1 MDVVFAIADSRS
13 KSYCT
18 ASKKE
23 YNNKKIKN
31 NSGGNSGDG
40 GNGMVVGSQFLF
52 KLFNTLYLNVTK
64 RNVA

>member
-1 MDVVFAIADSRS
+1 MWYLQLLIQDQKVIALPQ
-13 KSYCT
+13 
-18 ASKKE
+18 KK
-23 YNNKKIKN
+23 NTITKKNKN